1 MGEWVHLPPA
11 TGDNAGPCRLNLHQ
25 NGRFEAEFVQ
35 KKLTGDWQSFGT
47 LDAGVRMTDS
57 RTGEELEIVECP
69 SDEPTVMID
78 GDTDEYR
85 VRRPS

>member
-11 TGDNAGPCRLNLHQ
+11 SDHSAGAFRLNLHQ
-25 NGRFEAEFVQ
+25 DGRFKAEFGQ
-35 KKLTGDWQSFGT
+35 EMLTGGWQAFGT

-57 RTGEELEIVECP
+57 RTGKELEIVECP
-69 SDEPTVMID
+69 LDEPTVTID
-78 GDTDEYR
+78 GDTEEYR